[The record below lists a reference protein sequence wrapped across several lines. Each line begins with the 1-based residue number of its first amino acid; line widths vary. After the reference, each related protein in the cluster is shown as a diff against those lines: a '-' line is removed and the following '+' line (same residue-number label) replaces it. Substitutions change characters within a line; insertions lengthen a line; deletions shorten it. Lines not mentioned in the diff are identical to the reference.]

1 VSQVD
6 LSPTLIAAAGA
17 PVPSSMQG
25 HSFLSLANGGGRDWR
40 NEVYFRM
47 SEFVTGR
54 ALRTPQHTYAVSTPK
69 RAGWRPAA
77 ESDSFVEYMLYD
89 LFADPFQHTNLAGRT
104 GSRAVEERLR
114 GELLKRIGEAGGQHP
129 AIELRWFPYSKSQV
143 RRQACIHSFLITTPN
158 PGAWGSGM

>member
-1 VSQVD
+1 
-6 LSPTLIAAAGA
+6 
-17 PVPSSMQG
+17 
-25 HSFLSLANGGGRDWR
+25 
-40 NEVYFRM
+40 M

-77 ESDSFVEYMLYD
+77 ESDSFVEYILYD

-104 GSRAVEERLR
+104 GSRGVEERLR

-129 AIELRWFPYSKSQV
+129 AIERLLVSPILNSQA
-143 RRQACIHSFLITTPN
+143 RCQPCIHSFLMTTPN